1 LPSCLSTTLSYVNMK
16 VILEKSIK
24 LYLKVS
30 LIVFFIGILFGAIG
44 IIFNFRDL
52 FDEKAIDE
60 KYGYFINKSGKSE
73 DAIIADSEEEGK
85 YIVEW
90 YENKMRGTEKYVG
103 TQNFIIIRNSIKVE
117 VLKYIGPDSN
127 LVKIRA
133 TFEHGK
139 SFDKRII
146 GYASPLTLHN
156 ESFQKK

>member
-1 LPSCLSTTLSYVNMK
+1 MS
-16 VILEKSIK
+16 K

-30 LIVFFIGILFGAIG
+30 AIIFLLGILFGAIG

-52 FDEKAIDE
+52 FNEKTIEE
-60 KYGYFINKSGKSE
+60 KYCYFINKSGVSE
-73 DAIIADSEEEGK
+73 EAIIADSEEEGK

-90 YENKMRGTEKYVG
+90 YENKIIGTEKYIG
-103 TQNFIIIRNSIKVE
+103 TQYFNIIPDTIKVE

-146 GYASPLTLHN
+146 GYASLLTLHDKPY
-156 ESFQKK
+156 Q

>member
-1 LPSCLSTTLSYVNMK
+1 MK
-16 VILEKSIK
+16 MIPGKPIK

-30 LIVFFIGILFGAIG
+30 LIVIFTGILFGAIG
-44 IIFNFRDL
+44 IILNFHALFN
-52 FDEKAIDE
+52 EKAIDE
-60 KYGYFINKSGKSE
+60 KYCYFINRSGQPE

-85 YIVEW
+85 FIVEW
-90 YENKMRGTEKYVG
+90 YENKNKGTEKYVG
-103 TQNFIIIRNSIKVE
+103 TQHFIILPDTIKVE
-117 VLKYIGPDSN
+117 VLKYIGLDSN

-156 ESFQKK
+156 EFFLKK